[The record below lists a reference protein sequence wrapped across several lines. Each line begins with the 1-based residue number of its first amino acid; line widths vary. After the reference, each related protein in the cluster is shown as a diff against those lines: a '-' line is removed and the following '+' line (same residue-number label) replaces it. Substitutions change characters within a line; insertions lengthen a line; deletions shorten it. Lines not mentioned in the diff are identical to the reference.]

1 MKNINI
7 ETLDEINVILGR
19 INDLQNQLA
28 ARLNCN
34 PSDIKKETA
43 KIMEAEGLKTHVT
56 KRAGRTYTIQLK
68 QGSSDGLTLD
78 TTKAKA
84 LIESF
89 GAEVPMKI
97 RKGASATVLVK

>member
-7 ETLDEINVILGR
+7 ETLDEINIIFGK
-19 INDLQNQLA
+19 INDLTNQIA
-28 ARLNCN
+28 ARLNSS
-34 PSDIKKETA
+34 PGDIKKEAA
-43 KIMEAEGLKTHVT
+43 KLMIAENLKTHVT

-68 QGSSDGLTLD
+68 QGSNDSLILD

-89 GAEVPMKI
+89 GVEVPMKT
-97 RKGASATVLVK
+97 RKGASATILVK